1 MTKLSSPNSTPANSP
16 VGDRLIP
23 LGVCAA
29 AVAVWLV
36 ATVAAIQ
43 ISVWHTPRP
52 APALNAGLAE
62 RPAKPVIE
70 LALANHGREVFNTT
84 CAQCHDLSG
93 QGRAGLGKDLVRS
106 EFVADLTDEALVTF
120 IERGRPVNDP
130 LNTTKIPMP
139 PKGGAASLTQDDL
152 NAVVAYVRALQD
164 PRRMPAMQAWTSTSP
179 TAPDASATLAAAG
192 GDPELAKYIA
202 NGNTLFHSL
211 CVACHG
217 KAGAGMPG
225 NGKRLAEND
234 FIRSLSDDALLD
246 FVKQGRAPTDPKN
259 TTGIQMPPKGG
270 NPALSDDDIL
280 DIIAYLRTLQSQKSA
295 SLPGN

>member
-1 MTKLSSPNSTPANSP
+1 MADFSPFNSVSEHSRA
-16 VGDRLIP
+16 GERLIP

-52 APALNAGLAE
+52 APAVNASLAE
-62 RPAKPVIE
+62 RPAQPVIE
-70 LALANHGREVFNTT
+70 LALATHGREVFNTT

-106 EFVADLTDEALVTF
+106 EFVADLTDGALVTF

-139 PKGGAASLTQDDL
+139 PKGGAASLTQEDL

-164 PRRMPAMQAWTSTSP
+164 PRRMPVLQAWAP
-179 TAPDASATLAAAG
+179 PPPAAPDAAATLAAAG

-217 KAGAGMPG
+217 KAGTGLQG
-225 NGKRLAEND
+225 NGKRLADND

-270 NPALSDDDIL
+270 NPALSDDDLL